1 MMNIRITFF
10 VAVLLMFAASCTDPA
25 MEIREELN
33 QGLKESYIGKH
44 TEAIQHF
51 KKVLELDSTQAE
63 AHLYLGRSYF
73 NQAKY
78 DLSMVEYNKAIHF
91 DPKMGEAFRSRALL
105 WKVLGDQDKFC
116 ADYIKA
122 EDLGV
127 KNLTNYT
134 SKCRKAH
141 LYK

>member
-1 MMNIRITFF
+1 MRQK
-10 VAVLLMFAASCTDPA
+10 MFLFLGILSLFIASCTDPA

-33 QGLKESYIGKH
+33 HGLKESYIGKH
-44 TEAIQHF
+44 TEAIQHY
-51 KKVLELDSTQAE
+51 KRVLELDSTQAE

-78 DLSMVEYNKAIHF
+78 DLSMAEYNKAIHF
-91 DPKMGEAFRSRALL
+91 DPKMGEAFRSRGLL
-105 WKVLGDQDKFC
+105 WKVLGNQDKFC

-134 SKCRKAH
+134 SKCRKAK